1 MIYII
6 RHGFCYNINMKK
18 IIIKLLTTG
27 LLMPLLLSANPFN
40 NILDQIS
47 LAIRSGDADKI
58 SEYFDTNVEITILDK
73 EAVYSKAQAKQVLKD
88 FFNKNKPKSFQIVHK
103 GESKDAAKY
112 VIGTLITTANKSFR
126 TYIYIKQKS
135 SKYYIQELR
144 FEQE

>member
-1 MIYII
+1 
-6 RHGFCYNINMKK
+6 MKK
-18 IIIKLLTTG
+18 IIIKLLTAG
-27 LLMPLLLSANPFN
+27 LLIMPLLLSANPFD
-40 NILDQIS
+40 NILEQIS
-47 LAIRSGDADKI
+47 IAIRSGDADKI

-112 VIGTLITTANKSFR
+112 GIGTLITTANKSFR
-126 TYIYIKQKS
+126 TYIYIKQNN